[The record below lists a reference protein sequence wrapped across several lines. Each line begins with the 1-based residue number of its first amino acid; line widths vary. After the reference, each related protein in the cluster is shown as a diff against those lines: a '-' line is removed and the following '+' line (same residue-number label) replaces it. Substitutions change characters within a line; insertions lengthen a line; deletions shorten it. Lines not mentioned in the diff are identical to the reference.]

1 MRTARDAP
9 APFFIFHLP
18 TSTYAFVLL
27 PLRANRSLRL
37 INHDHDARKR
47 FQGAAMRRLLVAFG
61 LFASISGATAAEY
74 ELPPTLRGAE
84 AVLPG
89 ASPCCPR
96 WSGFYGG
103 GQVSHSSMTA
113 DFGRGV
119 SDLAAFIV
127 RDSILEAP
135 VSNFNTLPEVS
146 SNAFGYGG
154 FFGYNSQW
162 EELILGWELN
172 YTHTSLSARAEDSL
186 SRIIADNTAAPPD
199 HNFFYDV
206 TVSGN
211 AHVRVTDIL
220 MLRGRAGWTVGN
232 FLPYAFLAP
241 GIVRAD
247 VTRAATVSSIRTDVP
262 NVTDPVT
269 PPLAPVFFGPIS
281 RTDSKLA
288 GYYFAY
294 TYGLGLDVEVMPRVF
309 VRLEYEGLHIPN
321 IKDMQVSIQ
330 TLRTGIGLKF

>member
-1 MRTARDAP
+1 
-9 APFFIFHLP
+9 
-18 TSTYAFVLL
+18 
-27 PLRANRSLRL
+27 
-37 INHDHDARKR
+37 
-47 FQGAAMRRLLVAFG
+47 MRRLLVAFG
-61 LFASISGATAAEY
+61 LLASISAASAADY
-74 ELPPTLRGAE
+74 ELPTLRGAE
-84 AVLPG
+84 AVVPA

-103 GQVSHSSMTA
+103 GQVGHSSMTTE
-113 DFGRGV
+113 FGRGV

-127 RDSILEAP
+127 RDSVLAAP
-135 VSNFNTLPEVS
+135 VSNFTTLPQVA
-146 SNAFGYGG
+146 SNGFGYGA

-162 EELILGWELN
+162 EELTLGWELN
-172 YTHTSLSARAEDSL
+172 YTRMNINTRAEDSL
-186 SRIIADNTAAPPD
+186 SRTIGDNTAAPPN

-220 MLRGRAGWTVGN
+220 MLRGRAGWSVGN

-247 VTRAATVSSIRTDVP
+247 VTRAATVTSVRRDVP

-269 PPLAPVFFGPIS
+269 PALPDDIFGPIS
-281 RTDSKLA
+281 RTDTKLA

-294 TYGLGLDVEVMPRVF
+294 SAGIGLDVELMPRVF
-309 VRLEYEGLHIPN
+309 ARLEWEALHIPDIQSMN
-321 IKDMQVSIQ
+321 VSIQ
-330 TLRTGIGLKF
+330 TVRTGLGVKF

>member
-1 MRTARDAP
+1 
-9 APFFIFHLP
+9 
-18 TSTYAFVLL
+18 
-27 PLRANRSLRL
+27 
-37 INHDHDARKR
+37 
-47 FQGAAMRRLLVAFG
+47 MRRLLVAFG
-61 LFASISGATAAEY
+61 LLASISAAGAADY

-84 AVLPG
+84 AVVPG

-103 GQVSHSSMTA
+103 GQVGHSSMTA

-127 RDSILEAP
+127 RDSVLEAP
-135 VSNFNTLPEVS
+135 VSTFTTLPEVS
-146 SNAFGYGG
+146 ANAFGYGG

-162 EELILGWELN
+162 EELTLGWELN
-172 YTHTSLSARAEDSL
+172 YTHTSLNAKALDAL
-186 SRIIADNTAAPPD
+186 SRQIANDAGAPPGL
-199 HNFFYDV
+199 HYVYDV
-206 TVSGN
+206 TVSGSAN
-211 AHVRVTDIL
+211 IRVTDVL

-247 VTRAATVSSIRTDVP
+247 VVRAATVDSSRQAFDDFGT
-262 NVTDPVT
+262 PVG
-269 PPLAPVFFGPIS
+269 APVLFLES

-294 TYGLGLDVEVMPRVF
+294 TAGIGVDVELMPRVF
-309 VRLEYEGLHIPN
+309 ARLEYEALHIPD
-321 IKDMQVSIQ
+321 IQSMKVSIQ
-330 TLRTGIGLKF
+330 TVRTGLGVKF

>member
-1 MRTARDAP
+1 
-9 APFFIFHLP
+9 
-18 TSTYAFVLL
+18 
-27 PLRANRSLRL
+27 
-37 INHDHDARKR
+37 
-47 FQGAAMRRLLVAFG
+47 MRRLLVAFG

-103 GQVSHSSMTA
+103 GQVGHSSMTA

-127 RDSILEAP
+127 RDSILETP
-135 VSNFNTLPEVS
+135 VSGFTTLPEVS
-146 SNAFGYGG
+146 TNAFGYGG

-162 EELILGWELN
+162 EELTLGWELN
-172 YTHTSLSARAEDSL
+172 YIHTSLNARAEDSL
-186 SRIIADNTAAPPD
+186 ERVIANNAVAPPN

-211 AHVRVTDIL
+211 AHIRVTDIL
-220 MLRGRAGWTVGN
+220 MMRGRAGWTVGN

-247 VTRAATVSSIRTDVP
+247 VTRAATVSSVRTDVP
-262 NVTDPVT
+262 TATDPVT
-269 PPLAPVFFGPIS
+269 LPIPPVFFGPDS

-294 TYGLGLDVEVMPRVF
+294 SAGIGIDVELMPRVF
-309 VRLEYEGLHIPN
+309 ARLEWEALHIPD
-321 IKDMQVSIQ
+321 IQSMKVSIQ
-330 TLRTGIGLKF
+330 TVRTGLGVKF

>member
-1 MRTARDAP
+1 
-9 APFFIFHLP
+9 
-18 TSTYAFVLL
+18 
-27 PLRANRSLRL
+27 
-37 INHDHDARKR
+37 
-47 FQGAAMRRLLVAFG
+47 MRRLLVAFG

-127 RDSILEAP
+127 RDSVLETP
-135 VSNFNTLPEVS
+135 VSGFTTLPAAATNS
-146 SNAFGYGG
+146 FGFGG
-154 FFGYNSQW
+154 YFGYNAQW

-172 YTHTSLSARAEDSL
+172 YTHFNLDKNASDSL
-186 SRIIADNTAAPPD
+186 SRIISSDGGVPAG
-199 HNFFYDV
+199 HHFVYDV
-206 TVSGN
+206 TVSGS
-211 AHVRVTDIL
+211 ARIKVTDLL

-232 FLPYAFLAP
+232 FLPYAFLSP
-241 GIVRAD
+241 GIARAD
-247 VTRAATVSSIRTDVP
+247 VTRSATVSFVRTDIPDVTVP
-262 NVTDPVT
+262 PT
-269 PPLAPVFFGPIS
+269 PPIPPNPDFFSQS
-281 RTDSKLA
+281 RTDEKLG

-294 TYGLGLDVEVMPRVF
+294 AAGVGLDVEIMPRVF
-309 VRLEYEGLHIPN
+309 ARLEYEALSIPN
-321 IKDMQVSIQ
+321 IQQMKVSIQ
-330 TLRTGIGLKF
+330 TLRTGLGLKF